1 MNQDKIGKFI
11 KEARIKDKLSQ
22 EKFGEK
28 YGVTYQAVSKWE
40 NGVSNVKW
48 HTIRKLKIY
57 FILKGKMKT
66 YILS

>member
-40 NGVSNVKW
+40 NGVSNVK
-48 HTIRKLKIY
+48 
-57 FILKGKMKT
+57 
-66 YILS
+66 